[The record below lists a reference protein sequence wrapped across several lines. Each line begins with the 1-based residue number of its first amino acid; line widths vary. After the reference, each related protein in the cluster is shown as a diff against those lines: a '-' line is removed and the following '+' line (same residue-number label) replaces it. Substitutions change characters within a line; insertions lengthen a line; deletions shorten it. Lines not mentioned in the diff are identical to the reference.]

1 MKSILLLII
10 SVLFGFGIW
19 YVIFWF
25 VSNESNLFMW
35 HWVTKIVYL
44 ILSFAASEGI
54 FKGVNQN

>member
-44 ILSFAASEGI
+44 ILSFTASEGI